1 MCAVFE
7 EGVASFVKSLG
18 DNDASTKLADQEGG
32 HPTKKEKPKK
42 RKYVRATTKKHDQ
55 GGQKQEVHEDTV
67 PLDKAALVEDTYSDE
82 DTVQLRK
89 RKYVDKEHQVHE
101 DAASKDKITEKLCS
115 EDIFSVTATEDNLVE
130 ELGKQKNDEQLDTK
144 ELAATIGQPSV
155 LCDVTPDA
163 LKQLQSYGTWSQST
177 SSNNIQHKDDSVD
190 PSANT
195 TPLQFQ
201 GKVCEGS
208 IISSD
213 MKRTSSSKRK
223 KAVSFVLQA
232 EHNHE
237 ENHKADATAAADC
250 SNAVPPEVA
259 VQSSPNSRRP
269 ITRSMSPLKASVSK
283 EGSPKLSKQSNS
295 FASKVADSPRRLTRF
310 AASQSRENDRDDD
323 MPVE

>member
-7 EGVASFVKSLG
+7 EGVASFVSSLV
-18 DNDASTKLADQEGG
+18 DNDASTKHADQEGG

-67 PLDKAALVEDTYSDE
+67 PLDKSALVEDTHSD
-82 DTVQLRK
+82 DVQSRK

-101 DAASKDKITEKLCS
+101 DTAKKDEITEKLCS
-115 EDIFSVTATEDNLVE
+115 EDIFSVTATKDNPVE
-130 ELGKQKNDEQLDTK
+130 ELGKEKNDEELDTK
-144 ELAATIGQPSV
+144 ELAASIGQPSV

-163 LKQLQSYGTWSQST
+163 LKQLQSYGTWSRST
-177 SSNNIQHKDDSVD
+177 SSNDILHKDSSAD

-195 TPLQFQ
+195 APPQFQ
-201 GKVCEGS
+201 DKVCEGS
-208 IISSD
+208 ISSSD
-213 MKRTSSSKRK
+213 MKRISSSKRK
-223 KAVSFVLQA
+223 TTVSFVLQA

-237 ENHKADATAAADC
+237 ENRKADATSATDC
-250 SNAVPPEVA
+250 SNVVPPEVA

-283 EGSPKLSKQSNS
+283 EGSPSRSK
-295 FASKVADSPRRLTRF
+295 
-310 AASQSRENDRDDD
+310 
-323 MPVE
+323 